1 MADVTSTLADATD
14 KMNKAVEVAKDDFGA
29 IRTGRAHPAMFNKI
43 MVDYYGTWTALSQLA
58 SIQIPESRMAIV
70 SPFDKGAMS
79 SIEKAIRESDL
90 GVNPATDGAIIR
102 VNFPQ
107 LTEERRKDYIKV
119 AKTKAEDSKIS
130 MRNIRRTAKELM
142 EKLEKDGD
150 IGKDDLSRGEKELEK
165 ITSDLN
171 FSRSKDFLDVPPIVS
186 DLHSINEAINK
197 RAGRKLLP
205 SIGVSLFLVA
215 LVWFSLVS
223 YRVIFAG
230 LVTVAVVLGI
240 RELHHALTTTKIE
253 IPLWSLTTSAIALSA
268 AAWFGGVS
276 GLAVATAIAFPCLL
290 VLLLPR
296 GIEGFVSTASAS
308 ALALVYLPFLAGFLI
323 LLARP
328 HNGLERVMTLVVLVG
343 CNDTFGYLTGVLLG
357 KHPLAPKIS
366 PKKTIEGLIGSLI
379 FTVIGGSLAFH
390 FIMDSHWW
398 LGALAGVITVFT
410 ATSGDLIESALK
422 RDMAIKDMG
431 NLLPGHGGI
440 MDRLDSVL
448 FAAPALWLA
457 LEVVRR
463 AQDSGLL

>member
-1 MADVTSTLADATD
+1 
-14 KMNKAVEVAKDDFGA
+14 
-29 IRTGRAHPAMFNKI
+29 
-43 MVDYYGTWTALSQLA
+43 
-58 SIQIPESRMAIV
+58 
-70 SPFDKGAMS
+70 
-79 SIEKAIRESDL
+79 
-90 GVNPATDGAIIR
+90 
-102 VNFPQ
+102 
-107 LTEERRKDYIKV
+107 
-119 AKTKAEDSKIS
+119 
-130 MRNIRRTAKELM
+130 
-142 EKLEKDGD
+142 
-150 IGKDDLSRGEKELEK
+150 
-165 ITSDLN
+165 
-171 FSRSKDFLDVPPIVS
+171 VS

-230 LVTVAVVLGI
+230 LVTVAVILGI
-240 RELHHALTTTKIE
+240 RELHHALTTTKID
-253 IPLWSLTTSAIALSA
+253 IPQWSLTTAAIALSA

-296 GIEGFVSTASAS
+296 GTEGFVSTASAS

-328 HNGLERVMTLVVLVG
+328 YNGLERVMTLVVLVG

-379 FTVIGGSLAFH
+379 FTVVGGSLAFH
-390 FIMDSHWW
+390 FIMNSEWW

-422 RDMAIKDMG
+422 RDMALKDMG
-431 NLLPGHGGI
+431 SLLPGHGGI

>member
-1 MADVTSTLADATD
+1 M
-14 KMNKAVEVAKDDFGA
+14 
-29 IRTGRAHPAMFNKI
+29 
-43 MVDYYGTWTALSQLA
+43 
-58 SIQIPESRMAIV
+58 
-70 SPFDKGAMS
+70 
-79 SIEKAIRESDL
+79 
-90 GVNPATDGAIIR
+90 
-102 VNFPQ
+102 
-107 LTEERRKDYIKV
+107 
-119 AKTKAEDSKIS
+119 
-130 MRNIRRTAKELM
+130 
-142 EKLEKDGD
+142 
-150 IGKDDLSRGEKELEK
+150 
-165 ITSDLN
+165 
-171 FSRSKDFLDVPPIVS
+171 S

-205 SIGVSLFLVA
+205 SIGVSVFLIL
-215 LVWFSLVS
+215 LVWFSLAT

-230 LVTVAVVLGI
+230 IVTLAIVLGI
-240 RELHHALTTTKIE
+240 RELNKAFSAVDIH
-253 IPLWSLTTSAIALSA
+253 IPLWSLTTAGIALSA
-268 AAWFGGVS
+268 ATWLGGVS
-276 GLAVATAIAFPCLL
+276 GLAVATAIALPCLL

-296 GIEGFVSTASAS
+296 GVENFVKTASAS
-308 ALALVYLPFLAGFLI
+308 ALALMYLPFLAGFLI

-328 HNGLERVMTLVVLVG
+328 YNGLDRVMTLVVLVG
-343 CNDTFGYLTGVLLG
+343 CNDTFAYLTGVLFG

-390 FIMDSHWW
+390 YIMNSDWW
-398 LGALAGVITVFT
+398 LGALAGILTVFT

-457 LEVVRR
+457 LEIVRR